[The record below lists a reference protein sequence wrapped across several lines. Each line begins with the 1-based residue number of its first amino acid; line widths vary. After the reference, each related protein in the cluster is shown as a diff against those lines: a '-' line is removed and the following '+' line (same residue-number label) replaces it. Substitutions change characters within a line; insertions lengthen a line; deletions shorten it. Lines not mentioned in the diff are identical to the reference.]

1 MNHNQSF
8 KLKVGQ
14 KFFVVIHIKDFLGK
28 TSSIQAHEYI
38 ESEFCTDSDLIPF
51 KNIEEEPDISRVQ
64 VALLVDK
71 LMAMPEDEPLPDY
84 DQSYKLREDPI
95 ERVAESILQDF

>member
-1 MNHNQSF
+1 M
-8 KLKVGQ
+8 
-14 KFFVVIHIKDFLGK
+14 IHIKDFLDTK
-28 TSSIQAHEYI
+28 SSTQAHGNVGF
-38 ESEFCTDSDLIPF
+38 EFFTDSDLIPF
-51 KNIEEEPDISRVQ
+51 ENTEAEPKISRVQ

-95 ERVAESILQDF
+95 ERVAESILRDF